1 MERSS
6 KVRWRKIKEAPNYM
20 VSSLG
25 DIKSLPM
32 KGNFWRGRL
41 LRTKIDKGGYKRI
54 WLYVN
59 GKSKEVLVH
68 RIVAQTF
75 IPNPCDKPQVN
86 HKNGNKVDN
95 RVDNLE
101 WVTASENELHRYRV
115 LGHQSIGRVKSSIP
129 VICVETGTRYTSARE
144 AERATGISHNQ
155 ILNVINRKISMKNGY
170 KYKNLTAGGYH
181 WKNGEGKR
189 ANKDIEAAERVLEE
203 ESGRD

>member
-6 KVRWRKIKEAPNYM
+6 KVRWRRIKEAPNYM

-32 KGNFWRGRL
+32 KGNFWRGKL

-54 WLYVN
+54 WLYVD
-59 GKSKEVLVH
+59 GKSKEVLIH
-68 RIVAQTF
+68 RLVAQTF

-86 HKNGNKVDN
+86 HKNGDKTDN

-115 LGHQSIGRVKSSIP
+115 LGHQSIGRAKSSIP
-129 VICVETGTRYTSARE
+129 VICVETGIRYTSTRE

-170 KYKNLTAGGYH
+170 EYKNLTAGGYH
-181 WKNGEGKR
+181 WKNGEGKNGLR
-189 ANKDIEAAERVLEE
+189 EIEDMERILEE
-203 ESGRD
+203 ESARK